1 MKRLD
6 LVTSMLRSKRKGA
19 NAQGGKVMA
28 RSFTKVYNQILEVA
42 PESLSSA
49 LKKSVGFWAPEIVWV
64 NLTQFVHRYVEPSSS
79 DDTSVAVYA
88 ILCDC
93 TEDEMR
99 TRFKNNGL

>member
-1 MKRLD
+1 
-6 LVTSMLRSKRKGA
+6 
-19 NAQGGKVMA
+19 MA

-42 PESLSSA
+42 PEALSSA
-49 LKKSVGFWAPEIVWV
+49 LEKSAGFWAPEVAWS
-64 NLTQFVHRYVEPSSS
+64 NLSQFVNRYVEPCSS

-99 TRFKNNGL
+99 TRFKNNGLWC